1 MPTTTVKT
9 IGTGGDYTTLQA
21 WEDACPANLV
31 SADEIWRGEV
41 LNETLLQ
48 SLTIS
53 GQTTDATRY
62 VELTAQA
69 GASFMDH
76 ADRATRALRFDP
88 SYGATIRNDAPYG
101 TVLNISTAY
110 TRINRLLIGDNTTGP
125 TRALDMG
132 SSTGSRL
139 ENCIIKTS
147 QTVSLGGGGSAIAAN
162 VFIHSTGG
170 NLFWINSG
178 SSILNC
184 TFVRPSNL
192 GNTTWGTVNNYTSVT
207 IKNTAVFGA
216 SNFASVSFTGN
227 NNASNASI
235 GSGTSNQA
243 SLTYADQFEE
253 ASAASGT
260 EDFRPKA
267 GSALIDT
274 GADLSGSGITDDII
288 GTARGATYDIGA
300 WEIAASGATYNDT
313 ISDATTAADATASAL
328 TIAGAIIDPATAA
341 DASAAAHVA
350 VSSITDAA
358 TAGEA
363 TAAALVGLA
372 SVTDAATGGDAT
384 AAALVA
390 AASAS
395 DATTAADTTASA
407 WTGAA
412 SVSDAATAT
421 DAAAGALGAVTYNE
435 TISDSATAADSLGAA
450 LAVTATISDGL
461 NTLDALAALL
471 AASDIVVDAVAASD
485 GLAAAWTAMASVSDT
500 LAVGDLARIGAEF
513 LAATPERTVTWPYA
527 ARAATWIAESRAVA
541 WPATSRTVTWR
552 Q

>member
-9 IGTGGDYTTLQA
+9 IGTTGDYSTLQA
-21 WEDACPANLV
+21 WEDACPADLV

-76 ADRATRALRFDP
+76 ADRTTRPLRFDP

-101 TVLNISTAY
+101 TVVSVSTAY

-132 SSTGSRL
+132 SASTSRL

-147 QTVSLGGGGSAIAAN
+147 QTVSLGGGSSAIAAN

-184 TFVRPSNL
+184 TFVRPSDL
-192 GNTTWGTVNNYTSVT
+192 GNTTWGTINNYTSVT
-207 IKNTAVFGA
+207 IKNTAVFGV

-260 EDFRPKA
+260 EDFRLKA
-267 GSALIDT
+267 GSDLIDT
-274 GADLSGSGITDDII
+274 GADLSGSGVTTDII

-300 WEIAASGATYNDT
+300 WEVGS
-313 ISDATTAADATASAL
+313 SDL
-328 TIAGAIIDPATAA
+328 TLSPGP
-341 DASAAAHVA
+341 
-350 VSSITDAA
+350 
-358 TAGEA
+358 
-363 TAAALVGLA
+363 
-372 SVTDAATGGDAT
+372 
-384 AAALVA
+384 
-390 AASAS
+390 
-395 DATTAADTTASA
+395 
-407 WTGAA
+407 
-412 SVSDAATAT
+412 
-421 DAAAGALGAVTYNE
+421 GAVTY
-435 TISDSATAADSLGAA
+435 TGQAVTVRAGAVVAVGVGAATYTGQQASVAAGASVAVGAGAVAYQGHQVAVPEPVTVAVGHGTVAYQGQGARVLIGDDARALGGDDAPARREDIDRLARRRKRQEAEQAERAARLRQTLERAYKAATGAADDDAETAIADAVELAPPAMRERIADVAPMLGTAEA
-450 LAVTATISDGL
+450 LAELRAILVAIQDRRERL
-461 NTLDALAALL
+461 AREDDELAL
-471 AASDIVVDAVAASD
+471 I
-485 GLAAAWTAMASVSDT
+485 
-500 LAVGDLARIGAEF
+500 LAVL
-513 LAATPERTVTWPYA
+513 
-527 ARAATWIAESRAVA
+527 
-541 WPATSRTVTWR
+541 
-552 Q
+552 